1 MELLRRTIQLGAG
14 LALLVAVGCVQTGE
28 IHSSSSRAPANAT
41 IGSPSGTQVMTVE
54 IISNPSDG
62 MVVVNRQPVGLTP
75 RAVEVPVTT
84 QGYMADPV
92 TIAVRFVA
100 RDVEEASMTSS
111 ITLYPTDRVPLRL
124 EFKREEV
131 KRVLR

>member
-1 MELLRRTIQLGAG
+1 
-14 LALLVAVGCVQTGE
+14 
-28 IHSSSSRAPANAT
+28 
-41 IGSPSGTQVMTVE
+41 
-54 IISNPSDG
+54 